1 VKKSAISGI
10 KARGR
15 AFSFDTSFGLIL
27 LYFGANMALIVLLL
41 PLLQLF
47 PELRKYAEA
56 LPLIICLLVTA
67 GFLLLVLF
75 HLNTVILTPD
85 TVYVK
90 RFGMVVRS
98 FPVSSFRLFCA
109 VGNGRE
115 VILCLSRCSS
125 DELVQMQEKRLLR
138 SALNKHNVPLLK
150 QSENWRDVFVQE
162 YVNRL
167 RMDPFR
173 ALKQRDFVMLEMHP
187 ALQYSIRKMYP
198 QLPYRNYTGI
208 NTRYVPR
215 FSMIAKD
222 RAASFDVRFFT
233 YNFSME
239 NDGIH
244 IISGKE
250 ELFCIPAQ
258 QIKTA
263 VRVDVFRYNEQNVPQ
278 HMPLLYI
285 TAMTEAELA
294 THPAAKSHSCSHSC
308 GGSDQALLAM
318 TAATYLARR
327 WDKRKA
333 DSCVLHHTKENLEA
347 LQTLYP
353 HIHIN
358 EIGANWL
365 DDTEGSVQ

>member
-1 VKKSAISGI
+1 MKKSAISGI
-10 KARGR
+10 KARGM
-15 AFSFDTSFGLIL
+15 AFSFNTSFCLIL

-41 PLLQLF
+41 PLLHFF
-47 PELRKYAEA
+47 PALNEYAGW
-56 LPLIICLLVTA
+56 LIQMPYILVAVGLLYFV
-67 GFLLLVLF
+67 LLCS
-75 HLNTVILTPD
+75 NTVILTPD

-150 QSENWRDVFVQE
+150 QSENWRDVFAQE
-162 YVNRL
+162 YINHL

-173 ALKQRDFVMLEMHP
+173 ALKQRDFVMLEMHA
-187 ALQYSIRKMYP
+187 ALQYSIQKMYP

-208 NTRYVPR
+208 NTRHVPR
-215 FSMIAKD
+215 FSIIEKD
-222 RAASFDVRFFT
+222 RVASFALLFT
-233 YNFSME
+233 YKFSME

-263 VRVDVFRYNEQNVPQ
+263 VRVDVFQYNEKDIPH
-278 HMPLLYI
+278 HMPLLYV
-285 TAMTEAELA
+285 TAMTETELA
-294 THPAAKSHSCSHSC
+294 SHPATESYGSFCLH
-308 GGSDQALLAM
+308 GVSDQALLAM

-327 WDKRKA
+327 WDKRKN
-333 DSCVLHHTKENLEA
+333 DSCVLHHTHENLEM